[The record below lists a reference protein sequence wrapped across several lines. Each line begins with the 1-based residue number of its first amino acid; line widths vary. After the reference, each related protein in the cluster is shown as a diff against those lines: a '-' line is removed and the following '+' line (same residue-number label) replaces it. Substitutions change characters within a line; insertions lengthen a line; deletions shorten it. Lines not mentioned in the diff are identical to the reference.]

1 MSKANVLRL
10 LHLSDTDPA
19 VAARLQPLERWG
31 ITTAA
36 EALAQLSREFGLPF
50 SAEEARAA
58 LASHEGL
65 PLYLPGA
72 SHWQGINRDPG

>member
-19 VAARLQPLERWG
+19 LAARLHPLERWG

-36 EALAQLSREFGLPF
+36 EALAEVSRDFRLPF
-50 SAEEARAA
+50 SADEARAA

-65 PLYLPGA
+65 PLYLPQAGN
-72 SHWQGINRDPG
+72 SRGTKQDPG